1 MKNRGKRKRQFF
13 IVFFMVK
20 EKACRNCRMVLLEGT
35 ECPNCGGTAFTT
47 FWRGYV
53 VILDPEKSEIAKKM
67 GINKKGKFALRLS
80 R

>member
-1 MKNRGKRKRQFF
+1 
-13 IVFFMVK
+13 MV
-20 EKACRNCRMVLLEGT
+20 VLEGT
-35 ECPNCGGTAFTT
+35 ECPNCSGTAFTT

-67 GINKKGKFALRLS
+67 GISKKGKFALRLS